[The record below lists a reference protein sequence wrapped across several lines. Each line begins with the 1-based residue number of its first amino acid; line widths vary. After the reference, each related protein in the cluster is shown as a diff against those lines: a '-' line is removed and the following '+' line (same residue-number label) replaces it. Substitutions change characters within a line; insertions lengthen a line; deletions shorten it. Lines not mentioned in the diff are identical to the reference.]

1 MNIID
6 VLLPFSHTWIIIS
19 DTKKQNRKFSIVDS
33 LMTGRN
39 NFNAVLYYLQYLNL
53 RVYHF

>member
-19 DTKKQNRKFSIVDS
+19 DTKKKNRELSIVDS
-33 LMTGRN
+33 LMTDRN
-39 NFNAVLYYLQYLNL
+39 NFNAVLYYLQYLTL